1 MRNKLHPLATAILL
15 SAAAPSLAHA
25 QLVTTMVNGD
35 GASLPCVTVGPLAP
49 ISQEYCVRRTEAQ
62 GAVKKSELGASGLSI
77 GLDGASDG
85 VVTAVAPGSP
95 ASVAGLAPGDTLVSV
110 DGRPVQRPPSD
121 VADEL
126 MFGVAGAPVRLTIR
140 RGAQSL
146 DISIVRVAASE
157 PPNTPHSPNI
167 LIGVHPMVNW
177 RGTFI
182 PCMGAGLL
190 GPAVIAGCQA
200 HFSHDGFVKV
210 SALGA
215 TSLAFDA
222 SRGDAAVV
230 ASVEPGSAA
239 ALAGV
244 TARDVVTQ
252 VDGHALVASR
262 GKQAQWLLFG
272 KRGETRKMV
281 VERNGKPITAS
292 LVLAQSK

>member
-1 MRNKLHPLATAILL
+1 MRIKLHPVAAAILFT
-15 SAAAPSLAHA
+15 AAVPSLAHA

-35 GASLPCVTVGPLAP
+35 GSSLPCVTVGPLAP
-49 ISQEYCVRRTEAQ
+49 IAQEYCVRRTESQ
-62 GAVKKSELGASGLSI
+62 GAIKKSELGASGLSI

-85 VVTAVAPGSP
+85 VITAVAPSSP
-95 ASVAGLAPGDTLVSV
+95 AAVAGLAPGDALVLV
-110 DGRPVQRPPSD
+110 DGRSVQRPPSD

-126 MFGVAGAPVRLTIR
+126 MFGVAGAPVRLTVR

-146 DISIVRVAASE
+146 DISFVRIAAPE

-190 GPAVIAGCQA
+190 GPAVIAGCQS

-210 SALGA
+210 SALGV
-215 TSLAFDA
+215 TGLAFDT

-230 ASVEPGSAA
+230 AFVEPGSAA

-244 TARDVVTQ
+244 KARDVVTQ

-272 KRGETRKMV
+272 KAGATRQMMV
-281 VERNGKPITAS
+281 SREGKPITAS